1 MVATGDATI
10 AGSYATHTAYPQYY
24 VGNNLYFGATETDG
38 DRFTIDSSG
47 GLIDQS
53 GSVVGNFADTGAGA
67 GPNYV
72 FVNQL
77 STIQKYGFTQVICT
91 AAVNTDSMY
100 PRETENS
107 QFYPSKHDNPTEA
120 PKISHVLIANLTCLC
135 RHLPN
140 HVLGEL

>member
-24 VGNNLYFGATETDG
+24 IGNNLYFGATETDG
-38 DRFTIDSSG
+38 DRFTIDGSG

-53 GSVVGNFADTGAGA
+53 GSVVGNFADTGANS

-72 FVNQL
+72 FVNPL
-77 STIQKYGFTQVICT
+77 STIQTRGFTQVICA
-91 AAVNTDSMY
+91 AAVNNDGMY
-100 PRETENS
+100 GRETENS
-107 QFYPSKHDNPTEA
+107 QLHPSTHDYPTEA
-120 PKISHVLIANLTCLC
+120 PENPYVPLANLTSAY

-140 HVLGEL
+140 HVLG